1 MSLKRFVSLFTVICF
16 VSVFMLSISAP
27 VNAAPQNESILKM
40 STASVGSIMYVFGAA
55 MSEVV
60 EKHGGPKIEILPQNA
75 LQGLAMLPSKEVDLV
90 MIANDD
96 LSWAYNGGDIYEKMT
111 KGKGFDVRLLML
123 GTRIPAGQ
131 VVGEDSG
138 IKNYQDLK
146 GKTVV
151 LGFGSSVAMNNGAK
165 AALYAGGL
173 TEDDVKVVKTSD
185 VVAAARMVIDKK
197 ADACYGSVGTPI
209 FQQVAAARK
218 GARHLGVNDTP
229 ETWAKL
235 KKLSSAYFPMKIKKL
250 PKSPPTIKEDI
261 VLVGR
266 NFSVVSRKDLSDESA
281 YTFTK
286 LLWENDKELGP
297 KHPRLK
303 DWVKAHFANI
313 KASAPYHP
321 GAIKFYKEVGA
332 WTPELEK
339 MNNNLL
345 SMK

>member
-1 MSLKRFVSLFTVICF
+1 MSLKKIASLFTVICF

-27 VNAAPQNESILKM
+27 VNAAQQNEDILKM

-60 EKHGGPKIEILPQNA
+60 EKHGGPKIEVLPQNA

-96 LSWAYNGGDIYEKMT
+96 LSWAYKGEDVYEKIT

-138 IKNYQDLK
+138 IKTYADLK
-146 GKTVV
+146 GKRVV
-151 LGFGSSVAMNNGAK
+151 LQFGSSVAMNNGAK

-173 TEDDVKVVKTSD
+173 TEEDVKVVKTSD

-197 ADACYGSVGTPI
+197 ADACYGSVGVPI
-209 FQQVAAARK
+209 FQQIAAARK
-218 GARHLGVNDTP
+218 GARHLGVVDTP
-229 ETWAKL
+229 ETWEKL
-235 KKLSSAYFPMKIKKL
+235 KGLSPAYFPMRLKKGGL
-250 PKSPPTIKEDI
+250 TLKEDI

-297 KHPRLK
+297 KHPKLK
-303 DWVKAHFANI
+303 DWVKDRFASTN
-313 KASAPYHP
+313 ASAPYHP
-321 GAIKFYKEVGA
+321 GAIKFYKEVGV

-339 MNNNLL
+339 RNNELL
-345 SMK
+345 GMK

>member
-1 MSLKRFVSLFTVICF
+1 MSFKRFASLFAFICF
-16 VSVFMLSISAP
+16 VPVFLFTISAP
-27 VNAAPQNESILKM
+27 VNAAPKKEQSLRM

-55 MSEVV
+55 MSGVIEN
-60 EKHGGPKIEILPQNA
+60 HGGPKVEVLPQNA
-75 LQGLAMLPSKEVDLV
+75 LQGLAMLPTHECDLV

-96 LSWAYNGGDIYEKMT
+96 LSWAYKGEDVYEKIT

-131 VVGEDSG
+131 VVGGDSG
-138 IKNYQDLK
+138 IKNYEDLK
-146 GKTVV
+146 GKRVV
-151 LGFGSSVAMNNGAK
+151 LKLGSSVAMNNGAR

-173 TEDDVKVVKTSD
+173 TEKDVKVVKTSD

-229 ETWAKL
+229 ETWEKI
-235 KKLSSAYFPMKIKKL
+235 KKLSPAYFPMRLKKGG
-250 PKSPPTIKEDI
+250 PTVKEDI

-266 NFSVVSRKDLSDESA
+266 NFGVVARKDLSDEPA
-281 YTFTK
+281 YIFTK

-297 KHPRLK
+297 KHPKLK
-303 DWVKAHFANI
+303 DWVKDRFANI

-321 GAIKFYKEVGA
+321 GAIKFYKEVGV

-339 MNNNLL
+339 RNNELL
-345 SMK
+345 GMK

>member
-1 MSLKRFVSLFTVICF
+1 MSLRKIASLFTVICF
-16 VSVFMLSISAP
+16 IAVFMFSGVPAHSAGH
-27 VNAAPQNESILKM
+27 EDILKM

-60 EKHGGPKIEILPQNA
+60 EKHGGPKIEVLPQNA
-75 LQGLAMLPSKEVDLV
+75 LQGLQMLPSREVDMV

-96 LSWAYNGGDIYEKMT
+96 LSWAYSGGDIYEKIT

-131 VVGEDSG
+131 VVGGDSG

-146 GKTVV
+146 GKRVV

-173 TEDDVKVVKTSD
+173 TEKDVKVVKTSD

-197 ADACYGSVGTPI
+197 ADACYGAIGTPI
-209 FQQVAAARK
+209 FQQVAASRK

-235 KKLSSAYFPMKIKKL
+235 KELSPAYFPMKIKKM
-250 PKSPPTIKEDI
+250 PKSPPTVQEDL
-261 VLVGR
+261 VMVGR

-281 YTFTK
+281 YIFTK
-286 LLWENDKELGP
+286 LLWENDKELAP
-297 KHPRLK
+297 KHPKLR
-303 DWVKAHFANI
+303 DWVKDRFVST

-321 GAIKFYKEVGA
+321 GAIKFYKEVGV
-332 WTPELEK
+332 WTPEMEK
-339 MNNNLL
+339 RNSELL